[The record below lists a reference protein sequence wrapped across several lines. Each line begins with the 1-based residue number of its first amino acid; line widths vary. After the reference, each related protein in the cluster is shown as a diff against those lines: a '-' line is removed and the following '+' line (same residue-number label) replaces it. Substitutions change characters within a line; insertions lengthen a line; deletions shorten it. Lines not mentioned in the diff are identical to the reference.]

1 MERMI
6 TLYLVRHG
14 QTVWNSSG
22 RYQGRTDV
30 PLSDL
35 GLDQARQTALWFKD
49 VPLDGVITSPF
60 IRASKT
66 AEGIA
71 EIKGLPLEKED
82 RLKELSFGD
91 WEGKTYQEIEAI
103 WPGMIEAMYHDA
115 GDLQLPHGESFEDC
129 RKRCMEAVKDII
141 ARGDNKTWA
150 IVCHGA
156 ALRTIICSMIHIP
169 LARCWNLALSNACI
183 SAIQVYPGDMNVLYM
198 LNSTDHLK
206 GMKSGS

>member
-1 MERMI
+1 MI

-30 PLSDL
+30 ALSDL
-35 GLDQARQTALWFKD
+35 GLAQAKQTALWFKD
-49 VPLDGVITSPF
+49 VPLDGVITSPL

-71 EIKGLPLEKED
+71 DIRHLPLEKDD

-91 WEGKTYQEIEAI
+91 WEGKTYDEIEAI

-129 RKRCMEAVKDII
+129 RKRCMEAVHDII
-141 ARGDNKTWA
+141 GRGDNKTWT

-169 LARCWNLALSNACI
+169 LSRCWNLALSNACI

>member
-1 MERMI
+1 MI

-30 PLSDL
+30 ALSDL
-35 GLDQARQTALWFKD
+35 GLAQAKQTALWFKD
-49 VPLDGVITSPF
+49 VPLDGVITSPL
-60 IRASKT
+60 IRASRT
-66 AEGIA
+66 AESIA
-71 EIKGLPLEKED
+71 DIRHLPLEKDD

-91 WEGKTYQEIEAI
+91 WEGKTYDEIEAI

-129 RKRCMEAVKDII
+129 RKRCMEAVHDII
-141 ARGDNKTWA
+141 GRGDNKTWA

-169 LARCWNLALSNACI
+169 LSRCWNLALSNACI